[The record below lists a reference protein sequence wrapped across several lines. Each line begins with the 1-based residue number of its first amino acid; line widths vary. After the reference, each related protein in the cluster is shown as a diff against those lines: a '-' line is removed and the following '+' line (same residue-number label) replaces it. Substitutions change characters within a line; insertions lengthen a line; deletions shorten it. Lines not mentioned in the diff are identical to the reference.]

1 MIIGI
6 LKEIK
11 TEENRVSMTPAGVE
25 VMKQHGHKVLVE
37 KGAGKGSGFT
47 DASYATHGAE
57 IIKPQ
62 RKFIKCRHGYACKR
76 TPAA

>member
-25 VMKQHGHKVLVE
+25 VLVQNQHTVLVE
-37 KGAGKGSGFT
+37 KDAGTGSGF
-47 DASYATHGAE
+47 DNALYKKSGAKMVDLPE
-57 IIKPQ
+57 KST
-62 RKFIKCRHGYACKR
+62 KR
-76 TPAA
+76 PT